1 MIDHIH
7 ITVTDLARAEA
18 FYDKLLPL
26 LGFDLSL
33 KEHDE
38 VPSHEYRIVEY
49 NHAILSIGLV
59 SQRSVYENEKPSR
72 RKGGALHHIAF
83 RADSPEEVDALHEI
97 IRNIPATIIHEPRY
111 YPDYCKDYYAFFFKD
126 SEGTEIEIVSFERDA
141 YF

>member
-7 ITVTDLARAEA
+7 ITVTDLAQAEA

-38 VPSHEYRIVEY
+38 VPAHEYRIVEY
-49 NHAILSIGLV
+49 NQAILSIGLV

-83 RADSPEEVDALHEI
+83 RADQRFGGTV
-97 IRNIPATIIHEPRY
+97 IHNVWGGAR
-111 YPDYCKDYYAFFFKD
+111 A
-126 SEGTEIEIVSFERDA
+126 VL
-141 YF
+141 